1 MKKLI
6 ASTLALTILATPL
19 ISSACFA
26 DTAQEPNVHYVQNED
41 RSEPFKEKKC
51 NSKKTEKIFADIA
64 AGILALTGATAAIL
78 KLCENQLPAKFPFL
92 FTKKTQ
98 ETKENIENE
107 KTSETA
113 TEFETAKYENIET
126 VAAEPAFT
134 KNSTTVETAVDSN
147 ITKNETID
155 PATAELNITKNETI
169 DPTTAELNITKNE
182 TTETVAVKAKITK
195 NETTDIETVKVKII
209 QSLAKNN
216 ITNINDTKRFSL
228 MKNTTGNVWNSAKDS
243 SPIVLTIAKYAAGG
257 LAAVAVST
265 LLFLAGHRTQRA
277 FRSFWNKRTETA
289 AKAATATT
297 LRLAADEVKTRLA
310 AEAAAKAAAE
320 EARVAEIA
328 ASASEI
334 IPRVTIEAVEKA
346 IAIIEAE
353 NAPDNNEEN
362 VAPLVRI
369 VRNLINS

>member
-78 KLCENQLPAKFPFL
+78 KLCENHQLPAKFPFL

-113 TEFETAKYENIET
+113 TEFETAKYENIESLA
-126 VAAEPAFT
+126 VEPAFT

-155 PATAELNITKNETI
+155 PATAELNITKNET
-169 DPTTAELNITKNE
+169 
-182 TTETVAVKAKITK
+182 TETVAVKAKITK
-195 NETTDIETVKVKII
+195 NETTDIETVKTKII

-216 ITNINDTKRFSL
+216 IANANDTNRLSPTT
-228 MKNTTGNVWNSAKDS
+228 NTTGNVWNSAKDS

-346 IAIIEAE
+346 IAIIKAE

>member
-6 ASTLALTILATPL
+6 ASTLALTTLATPL
-19 ISSACFA
+19 ISSAYFA

-64 AGILALTGATAAIL
+64 AGIVALTGATAAIL
-78 KLCENQLPAKFPFL
+78 KLCENHQLPAKFPFL

-113 TEFETAKYENIET
+113 TEFETAKYENIESLT
-126 VAAEPAFT
+126 VEPAFT

-147 ITKNETID
+147 ITKNKITD
-155 PATAELNITKNETI
+155 PATAELNITKNET
-169 DPTTAELNITKNE
+169 
-182 TTETVAVKAKITK
+182 K
-195 NETTDIETVKVKII
+195 NETTDIETVKTKII

-216 ITNINDTKRFSL
+216 IANANDTNRLSPTT
-228 MKNTTGNVWNSAKDS
+228 NTTRNVWNSAKDS

-265 LLFLAGHRTQRA
+265 LLFLAGHRAQRA

-289 AKAATATT
+289 SEAARAATATT
-297 LRLAADEVKTRLA
+297 LRLAADEVKARLA

-334 IPRVTIEAVEKA
+334 IPQVTIEAVEKA

-353 NAPDNNEEN
+353 NDPDNNEEN

>member
-1 MKKLI
+1 M
-6 ASTLALTILATPL
+6 
-19 ISSACFA
+19 
-26 DTAQEPNVHYVQNED
+26 
-41 RSEPFKEKKC
+41 
-51 NSKKTEKIFADIA
+51 
-64 AGILALTGATAAIL
+64 
-78 KLCENQLPAKFPFL
+78 
-92 FTKKTQ
+92 
-98 ETKENIENE
+98 
-107 KTSETA
+107 
-113 TEFETAKYENIET
+113 
-126 VAAEPAFT
+126 
-134 KNSTTVETAVDSN
+134 
-147 ITKNETID
+147 
-155 PATAELNITKNETI
+155 
-169 DPTTAELNITKNE
+169 
-182 TTETVAVKAKITK
+182 
-195 NETTDIETVKVKII
+195 
-209 QSLAKNN
+209 AKNN
-216 ITNINDTKRFSL
+216 IANANDTNRLSPTT
-228 MKNTTGNVWNSAKDS
+228 NTTRNVWNSAKDS

-265 LLFLAGHRTQRA
+265 LLFLAGHRAQRA

-289 AKAATATT
+289 AEAARAATATT
-297 LRLAADEVKTRLA
+297 LRLAADEVKARLA

>member
-64 AGILALTGATAAIL
+64 AGIVALTGATAAIL

-107 KTSETA
+107 KASETT
-113 TEFETAKYENIET
+113 TEFETAKYENIESLT
-126 VAAEPAFT
+126 VEPAFT
-134 KNSTTVETAVDSN
+134 KNSTTVETTVDSN

-155 PATAELNITKNETI
+155 PATAELNITKNE
-169 DPTTAELNITKNE
+169 P
-182 TTETVAVKAKITK
+182 TETVTVKAKINK
-195 NETTDIETVKVKII
+195 NETTDIETVKAKII

-216 ITNINDTKRFSL
+216 ITNTNDTKRFSL

-265 LLFLAGHRTQRA
+265 LLFLAGHRAQRA

-289 AKAATATT
+289 RAATATT

-334 IPRVTIEAVEKA
+334 IPQVTIEAVEKA

-353 NAPDNNEEN
+353 NDPDNNEEN

>member
-6 ASTLALTILATPL
+6 ASTLALTTLATPL
-19 ISSACFA
+19 ISSAYFA

-78 KLCENQLPAKFPFL
+78 KLCENHQLPAKFPFL

-113 TEFETAKYENIET
+113 TEFETAKYENIESLT
-126 VAAEPAFT
+126 VEPAFT

-147 ITKNETID
+147 ITKNKITD
-155 PATAELNITKNETI
+155 PATAELNITKNET
-169 DPTTAELNITKNE
+169 
-182 TTETVAVKAKITK
+182 K
-195 NETTDIETVKVKII
+195 NETTDIETVKTKII

-216 ITNINDTKRFSL
+216 IANANDTNRLSPTT
-228 MKNTTGNVWNSAKDS
+228 NTTRNVWNSAKDS

-265 LLFLAGHRTQRA
+265 LLFLAGHRAQRA

-289 AKAATATT
+289 SEAARAATATT
-297 LRLAADEVKTRLA
+297 LRLAADEVKARLA

-334 IPRVTIEAVEKA
+334 IPQVTIEAVEKA

-353 NAPDNNEEN
+353 NDPDNNEEN

>member
-6 ASTLALTILATPL
+6 SSTLALTTLATPL
-19 ISSACFA
+19 ISSAYFA

-78 KLCENQLPAKFPFL
+78 KLCENHQLPAKFPFL

-113 TEFETAKYENIET
+113 TEFETAKYENIESLT
-126 VAAEPAFT
+126 VEPAFT

-147 ITKNETID
+147 ITKNKITD
-155 PATAELNITKNETI
+155 PATAELNITKNET
-169 DPTTAELNITKNE
+169 
-182 TTETVAVKAKITK
+182 K
-195 NETTDIETVKVKII
+195 NETTDIETVKTKII

-216 ITNINDTKRFSL
+216 IANANDTNRLSPTT
-228 MKNTTGNVWNSAKDS
+228 NTTRNVWNSAKDS

-265 LLFLAGHRTQRA
+265 LLFLAGHRAQRA

-289 AKAATATT
+289 SEAARAATATT
-297 LRLAADEVKTRLA
+297 LRLAADEVKARLA

-334 IPRVTIEAVEKA
+334 IPQVTIEAVEKA

-353 NAPDNNEEN
+353 NDPDNNEEN

>member
-19 ISSACFA
+19 ISSACFV

-64 AGILALTGATAAIL
+64 AGIVALTGATAAIL

-113 TEFETAKYENIET
+113 TEFETAKYENIESLT
-126 VAAEPAFT
+126 VEPAFT

-147 ITKNETID
+147 ITKNKITD
-155 PATAELNITKNETI
+155 PATAELNITKNET
-169 DPTTAELNITKNE
+169 
-182 TTETVAVKAKITK
+182 K
-195 NETTDIETVKVKII
+195 NETTDIETVKTKII

-216 ITNINDTKRFSL
+216 IANANDTNRLSPTT
-228 MKNTTGNVWNSAKDS
+228 NTTRNVWNSAKDS

-265 LLFLAGHRTQRA
+265 LLFLAGHRAQRA

-289 AKAATATT
+289 AEAARAATATT
-297 LRLAADEVKTRLA
+297 LRLAADEVKARLA

-346 IAIIEAE
+346 IAIIKAE

>member
-6 ASTLALTILATPL
+6 ASTLALTTLATPL
-19 ISSACFA
+19 ISSAYFA

-64 AGILALTGATAAIL
+64 AGIVALTGATAAIL

-107 KTSETA
+107 KASETA
-113 TEFETAKYENIET
+113 TEFETAKYKNIET

-147 ITKNETID
+147 ITKNKITD
-155 PATAELNITKNETI
+155 PATAELNITKNET
-169 DPTTAELNITKNE
+169 
-182 TTETVAVKAKITK
+182 K
-195 NETTDIETVKVKII
+195 NETTDIETVKTKII

-216 ITNINDTKRFSL
+216 IANANDTNRLSPTT
-228 MKNTTGNVWNSAKDS
+228 NTTRNVWNSAKDS

-265 LLFLAGHRTQRA
+265 LLFLAGHRAQRA

-289 AKAATATT
+289 SEAARAATATT
-297 LRLAADEVKTRLA
+297 LRLAADEVKARLA

-334 IPRVTIEAVEKA
+334 IPQVTIEAVEKA

-353 NAPDNNEEN
+353 NDPDNNEEN

>member
-6 ASTLALTILATPL
+6 ASTLALTTLATPL

-113 TEFETAKYENIET
+113 TEFETAKYENIESLA
-126 VAAEPAFT
+126 VEPAFT

-155 PATAELNITKNETI
+155 PATAELNITKNET
-169 DPTTAELNITKNE
+169 
-182 TTETVAVKAKITK
+182 TETVAVKAKITK
-195 NETTDIETVKVKII
+195 NETTDIETVKTKII

-216 ITNINDTKRFSL
+216 IANANDTNRLSPTT
-228 MKNTTGNVWNSAKDS
+228 NTTRNVWNSAKDS

-265 LLFLAGHRTQRA
+265 LLFLAGHRAQRA

-289 AKAATATT
+289 AEAARAATATT
-297 LRLAADEVKTRLA
+297 LRLAADEVKARLA

>member
-6 ASTLALTILATPL
+6 ASTLALTTLATPL
-19 ISSACFA
+19 ISSAYFA

-78 KLCENQLPAKFPFL
+78 KLCENHQLPAKFPFL

-113 TEFETAKYENIET
+113 TEFETAKYENIESLA
-126 VAAEPAFT
+126 VEPAFT

-147 ITKNETID
+147 ITKNKITD
-155 PATAELNITKNETI
+155 PATAELNITKNET
-169 DPTTAELNITKNE
+169 
-182 TTETVAVKAKITK
+182 K
-195 NETTDIETVKVKII
+195 NETTDIETVKTKII

-216 ITNINDTKRFSL
+216 IANANDTNRLSPTT
-228 MKNTTGNVWNSAKDS
+228 NTTRNVWNSAKDS

-265 LLFLAGHRTQRA
+265 LLFLASHRAQRA

-289 AKAATATT
+289 AEAARAATATT
-297 LRLAADEVKTRLA
+297 LRLAADEVKARLA

>member
-6 ASTLALTILATPL
+6 ASTLALTTLATPL
-19 ISSACFA
+19 ISSAYFA

-64 AGILALTGATAAIL
+64 AGIVALTGATAAIL

-113 TEFETAKYENIET
+113 TEFETAKYENIESLT
-126 VAAEPAFT
+126 VEPAFT
-134 KNSTTVETAVDSN
+134 KNSTTVETAIDSN

-155 PATAELNITKNETI
+155 PA
-169 DPTTAELNITKNE
+169 TAELNITKNE

-216 ITNINDTKRFSL
+216 ITNTNDTKRFSL

-265 LLFLAGHRTQRA
+265 LLFLAGHRAQRA
-277 FRSFWNKRTETA
+277 FRSFWNKRTET
-289 AKAATATT
+289 
-297 LRLAADEVKTRLA
+297 A

-346 IAIIEAE
+346 IAIIKAE

>member
-6 ASTLALTILATPL
+6 ASTLALTTLATPL
-19 ISSACFA
+19 ISSAYFA

-64 AGILALTGATAAIL
+64 AGIVALTGATAAIL

-113 TEFETAKYENIET
+113 TEFETAKYENIESLT
-126 VAAEPAFT
+126 VEPAFT

-147 ITKNETID
+147 ITKNKITD
-155 PATAELNITKNETI
+155 PATAELNITKNET
-169 DPTTAELNITKNE
+169 
-182 TTETVAVKAKITK
+182 K
-195 NETTDIETVKVKII
+195 NETTDIETVKTKII

-216 ITNINDTKRFSL
+216 IANANDTNRLSPTT
-228 MKNTTGNVWNSAKDS
+228 NTTRNVWNSAKDS

-265 LLFLAGHRTQRA
+265 LLFLAGHRAQRA

-346 IAIIEAE
+346 IAIIKAE

>member
-6 ASTLALTILATPL
+6 ASTLALTTLATPL
-19 ISSACFA
+19 ISSAYFA

-64 AGILALTGATAAIL
+64 AGIVALTGATAAIL

-107 KTSETA
+107 KASETA
-113 TEFETAKYENIET
+113 TEFETAKYKNIET

-155 PATAELNITKNETI
+155 PATAELNITKNET
-169 DPTTAELNITKNE
+169 
-182 TTETVAVKAKITK
+182 TETVAVKAKITK
-195 NETTDIETVKVKII
+195 NETTDIETVKTKII
-209 QSLAKNN
+209 QSLTKNN
-216 ITNINDTKRFSL
+216 ITNTNDTKRFSL

-257 LAAVAVST
+257 LAAITVST

-277 FRSFWNKRTETA
+277 FRSFWNKRTENA
-289 AKAATATT
+289 AKAARAATATA
-297 LRLAADEVKTRLA
+297 LRLAADEVK
-310 AEAAAKAAAE
+310 AKLSADAAAE
-320 EARVAEIA
+320 KEARVAEIA
-328 ASASEI
+328 ALASEI
-334 IPRVTIEAVEKA
+334 IPQVTIEAVEKA

-353 NAPDNNEEN
+353 NNPDTNEEN

>member
-113 TEFETAKYENIET
+113 TEFETAKYENIESLT
-126 VAAEPAFT
+126 VEPAFT

-147 ITKNETID
+147 ITKNKITD
-155 PATAELNITKNETI
+155 PATAELNITKNET
-169 DPTTAELNITKNE
+169 
-182 TTETVAVKAKITK
+182 K
-195 NETTDIETVKVKII
+195 NETTDIETVKTKII

-216 ITNINDTKRFSL
+216 IANANDTNRLSPTT
-228 MKNTTGNVWNSAKDS
+228 NTTRNVWNSAKDS

-265 LLFLAGHRTQRA
+265 LLFLAGHRAQRA

-289 AKAATATT
+289 AEAARAATATT
-297 LRLAADEVKTRLA
+297 LRLAADEVKARLA

-346 IAIIEAE
+346 IAIIKAE

>member
-78 KLCENQLPAKFPFL
+78 KLCENHQLPAKFPFL

-113 TEFETAKYENIET
+113 TEFETAKYENIESLA
-126 VAAEPAFT
+126 VEPAFT

-155 PATAELNITKNETI
+155 PATAELNITKNET
-169 DPTTAELNITKNE
+169 
-182 TTETVAVKAKITK
+182 TETVAVKAKITK
-195 NETTDIETVKVKII
+195 NETTDIETVKTKII

-216 ITNINDTKRFSL
+216 IANANDTNRLSPTT
-228 MKNTTGNVWNSAKDS
+228 NTTRNVWNSAKDS

-265 LLFLAGHRTQRA
+265 LLFLAGHRAQRA
-277 FRSFWNKRTETA
+277 FRSFWNKRTET
-289 AKAATATT
+289 
-297 LRLAADEVKTRLA
+297 A

-346 IAIIEAE
+346 IAIIKAE